1 MLSKVKSIALQGLEG
16 FCIDVEAD
24 ISAGIPSWD
33 IVGLP
38 DVSIREAKERVKVAI
53 KNSGY
58 DFLSRKIII
67 NLAPANIRKEG
78 STFDL
83 AIAVAILFADGV
95 IKKCNVEHIA
105 FIGELSLDGNVNKVP
120 GVLPMCIEAY
130 KNGIT
135 TVIVPNENSKE
146 AAIVEKLKV
155 IPVNNLKQVVDY
167 LNKKLI
173 IQEEKIN
180 IIEYLN
186 QQKSYLLDFAD
197 VKGQENVKRALEVA
211 TSGGHNCMMIG
222 SPGSG
227 KTMMAKRVPSILP
240 NLNFKEALEITKIHS
255 ITGNLGKNPIILQRP
270 FRNPHH
276 TVTPISLVGGGKI
289 PKPGEIS
296 LAHYG
301 VLFLDELP
309 EFNRC
314 ALEVLRG
321 PLEDNSITISRV
333 NASLT
338 YPCNFMLICSLN
350 PCPCGYYGSDKMCN
364 CTTQMIRKYLGK
376 ISGPLL
382 DRIDIQI
389 EVSNVK
395 YDKFYNNETS
405 ETSETIRQR
414 VNKTRDIQIK
424 RYINDGIIMNSELTP
439 KLLEKYCTLND
450 ECKKILQKSFDK
462 LGLSVRAYSKILK
475 VARTIADMEE
485 CSNIEKHHL
494 LEAIQYRSLDKKY
507 TLLRKEET
515 CKL

>member
-24 ISAGIPSWD
+24 ISAGLPSWD

-38 DVSIREAKERVKVAI
+38 DISIKEAKERVRVAI

-67 NLAPANIRKEG
+67 NLAPANLRKEG

-83 AIAVAILFADGV
+83 AIAVAILCADGV
-95 IKKCNVEHIA
+95 IKKCDLEDIG
-105 FIGELSLDGNVNKVP
+105 FIGELSLNGKVNKVA

-130 KNGIT
+130 KNGIKT
-135 TVIVPNENSKE
+135 IILSKENCKE
-146 AAIVEKLKV
+146 AAIVQGLKI
-155 IPVNNLKQVVDY
+155 IPVNNLEEVVDY
-167 LNKKLI
+167 LNKNINIL
-173 IQEEKIN
+173 EAKIN
-180 IIEYLN
+180 INEYLN
-186 QQKSYLLDFAD
+186 NQKDYLLDFSE

-211 TSGGHNCMMIG
+211 TSGGHNCMLIG

-240 NLNFKEALEITKIHS
+240 DLNLEEALEITKIHS
-255 ITGNLGKNPIILQRP
+255 ITGNLGKNPIVLQRP

-276 TVTPISLVGGGKI
+276 TATPTSLTGGGKV

-309 EFNRC
+309 EFNKS

-321 PLEDNSITISRV
+321 PLEDNTITINRV
-333 NASLT
+333 NTSLT
-338 YPCNFMLICSLN
+338 YPCNFMLIASLN
-350 PCPCGYYGSDKMCN
+350 PCPCGYYGTEKSCK
-364 CTTQMIRKYLGK
+364 CTIESIKRYLGK

-382 DRIDIQI
+382 DRIDIQV
-389 EVSNVK
+389 EVNCVK
-395 YDKFYNNETS
+395 YEEMNNCKQY
-405 ETSETIRQR
+405 ETSETIRKR
-414 VNKTRDIQIK
+414 VNRTRNIQRR
-424 RYINDGIIMNSELTP
+424 RYESDGIIMNSELTP
-439 KLLEKYCTLND
+439 KLIEKYCSLND
-450 ECKKILQKSFDK
+450 ECKKIMEKSFNK

-475 VARTIADMEE
+475 VARTIADMKESE
-485 CSNIEKHHL
+485 NIEKEHL

-507 TLLRKEET
+507 TKI
-515 CKL
+515 K